1 MQKASE
7 LGYPLVV
14 RPSYVLGGRAMEVVR
29 DETALQRYMVEAV
42 SVSNDSPVLLDEF
55 LDDAVEVDVDLVC
68 DGKQVVIA
76 GIMEHI
82 EEAGVH
88 SGDSACCLPPYSL
101 SKPLQDEIRRQVSL
115 LAMELGV
122 VGLMNAQFAVQGDEI
137 FVLEVNPRASRTV
150 PFVSKACGVAY
161 AKVGALSMAGVSLA
175 EQGVTSEQVP
185 GYFNV
190 KESVFPFIKFPGV
203 DPLLGPEMKSTGE
216 VMGVGKTFGEAFGKA
231 TLATNMI
238 LPHGGMAF
246 LSVRERDR
254 EGLVEIARQLLA
266 LGFDLVATQGTCA
279 SLTEAG
285 INCRKVNKLQQ
296 GRPNILDSLKNKEID
311 FIVNTT
317 DGRKAVSDSYY
328 IRMEALSGNVAYATT
343 LASARAI
350 CRALAEAGN
359 EDVYSLQHLH
369 QELA

>member
-1 MQKASE
+1 M
-7 LGYPLVV
+7 
-14 RPSYVLGGRAMEVVR
+14 LGGRAMEVVR
-29 DETALQRYMVEAV
+29 DENSLQRYMAEAV

-55 LDDAVEVDVDLVC
+55 LDDAIEVDVDVVC
-68 DGKQVVIA
+68 DGEQVVIA

-101 SKPLQDEIRRQVSL
+101 SKPMQDEIRRQVSL

-122 VGLMNAQFAVQGDEI
+122 VGLMNTQFAVQGDDI

-150 PFVSKACGVAY
+150 PFVSKACGVAW
-161 AKVGALSMAGVSLA
+161 AKVGALCMAGIKLA
-175 EQGVTSEQVP
+175 EQGVTKEKVP
-185 GYFNV
+185 TYYNV

-231 TLATNMI
+231 TLASNMI
-238 LPHGGMAF
+238 LPQAGTAF

-254 EGLVEIARQLLA
+254 EALVGIARQLLE
-266 LGFDLVATQGTCA
+266 LGFKLVATPGTCT
-279 SLTEAG
+279 SLSAAG
-285 INCRKVNKLQQ
+285 IDCEKVNKLQQ

-317 DGRKAVSDSYY
+317 DGSKAVSDSYY
-328 IRMEALSGNVAYATT
+328 IRKEALNGNVAYATT
-343 LASARAI
+343 MASARAI
-350 CRALAEAGN
+350 CRALADAGN